1 MSRLISFLDET
12 GSEDFEDFGSKEEE
26 EEEEG
31 T

>member
-1 MSRLISFLDET
+1 MSRLVSFLDET

-26 EEEEG
+26 EEG